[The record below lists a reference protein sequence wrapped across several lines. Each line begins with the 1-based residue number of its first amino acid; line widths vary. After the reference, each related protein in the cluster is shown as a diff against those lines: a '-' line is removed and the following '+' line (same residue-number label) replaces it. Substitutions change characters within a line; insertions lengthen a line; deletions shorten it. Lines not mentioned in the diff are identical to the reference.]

1 MNNNNFDD
9 DIFGDECYD
18 VPQERGIIKDNSV
31 NKIKKKGDGK
41 TKVKGKASK
50 TDIPEAEEEPAK
62 VRLTKEEILGLKMA
76 EKKRQK
82 EEAIAKSKIGV
93 LQKAAEEKAAAEKA
107 ALEEAYEKEKIKLA
121 EIQAAA
127 EKAAIDA
134 AAAAASAKK
143 AASIEILKAA
153 ANGDWVAA
161 AAAATAAAT
170 QKIAADKAAAAAA
183 DENDDNDDNGDWETN
198 Y

>member
-1 MNNNNFDD
+1 MNNNNYDD
-9 DIFGDECYD
+9 YIFGDECYD
-18 VPQERGIIKDNSV
+18 VPQERVIIKDNSV

-41 TKVKGKASK
+41 TKVKGKVSK
-50 TDIPEAEEEPAK
+50 TDIPEEEEPAK

-107 ALEEAYEKEKIKLA
+107 ALEEAFAKEKIKLA

-134 AAAAASAKK
+134 ASAAASAKK

-170 QKIAADKAAAAAA
+170 QKIAADKAAAAA
-183 DENDDNDDNGDWETN
+183 DENDDNGDWETN
-198 Y
+198 DY